1 MHANLSQVQQIQS
14 RSFME
19 AEECNNKLFMLSR
32 SKGAAPDLSEKAA
45 PKNIK
50 LLEAM
55 LKAWAV

>member
-1 MHANLSQVQQIQS
+1 
-14 RSFME
+14 ME